1 MARIIT
7 KEERERSLKYST
19 LDGAAYSA
27 MVGVGESYLTP
38 FALALGAGNFT
49 IGVLSAVPNLL
60 GALAQPFGAW
70 LSARL
75 RGRKKLVVAG
85 ALAQALVWVGLI
97 GVALVSL
104 PRELALG
111 ALVALVG
118 LYWILGSVLHPA
130 WTSLMGDLVP
140 ARQRGRYFGGRNEVT
155 GFASLLAVGVGGWLL
170 GLFSGQVLAGF
181 AVLFVL
187 ALLARLVSAYYLS
200 QHSEPAWKPVHR
212 PALNAFAFL
221 RRTWNTDFGR
231 LTVYGSVMLFA
242 VNVAAPFFAVYML
255 RDLQFDYLTFGLIG
269 AITIITRTVS
279 MPYWGRLADR
289 YGNRAVLAVAGTLI
303 PFIPL
308 LWLLNTSIAWIALV
322 EAFGGFV
329 WGAFD
334 LAIFDYLMDSSNR
347 QNRAE
352 YFAHFNVFN
361 GFARFGG
368 AGVGAVLAG
377 ATNGTVFAGLVGLQI
392 VLLVSGV
399 LRVLTSASLLPI
411 VREVKPREELP
422 RHFLWEAAAI
432 YPAEGVVGRVLH
444 APRALLDVE
453 HAVVERARRAVGR

>member
-27 MVGVGESYLTP
+27 MVGVGESYFTP

-70 LSARL
+70 LAVRL
-75 RGRKKLVVAG
+75 RSRKTLVVAG
-85 ALAQALVWVGLI
+85 ALAQAFVWIGLI
-97 GVALVSL
+97 ALALAAL
-104 PRELALG
+104 PRELAL
-111 ALVALVG
+111 AALVG
-118 LYWILGSVLHPA
+118 LVALYWVLGSVLHPA

-140 ARQRGRYFGGRNEVT
+140 AKGRGRYFGTRNEVT
-155 GFASLLAVGVGGWLL
+155 GFASLVAVGTGGWLL

-181 AVLFVL
+181 SLLFVL
-187 ALLARLVSAYYLS
+187 ALLARMASAYYLTL
-200 QHSEPAWKPVHR
+200 HSEPAWMPAHR
-212 PALNAFAFL
+212 PALNAVAFL
-221 RRTWNTDFGR
+221 RKTWNTDFGR
-231 LTVYGSVMLFA
+231 LTVYGTVMLFA
-242 VNVAAPFFAVYML
+242 VNIAAPFFAVYML
-255 RDLQFDYLTFGLIG
+255 RDLRFDYFTFGLIG
-269 AITIITRTVS
+269 AISIVTRMLS
-279 MPYWGRLADR
+279 MPYWGRLGDR
-289 YGNRAVLAVAGTLI
+289 YGNRAVIGVAGTLI
-303 PFIPL
+303 PLIPL
-308 LWLLNTSIAWIALV
+308 LWLLNTSVAWILLV
-322 EAFGGFV
+322 EAFAGFV

-334 LAIFDYLMDSSNR
+334 LAIFDYLMDTSNR

-352 YFAHFNVFN
+352 YFAHFSVFN
-361 GFARFGG
+361 GFARFAG
-368 AGVGAVLAG
+368 AGVGGVLAG
-377 ATNGTVFAGLVGLQI
+377 ATNGSVFLGLAGLQI
-392 VLLVSGV
+392 IILSSGV
-399 LRVLTSASLLPI
+399 LRVLTSGALLPI

-432 YPAEGVVGRVLH
+432 YPAEGVIGRILH